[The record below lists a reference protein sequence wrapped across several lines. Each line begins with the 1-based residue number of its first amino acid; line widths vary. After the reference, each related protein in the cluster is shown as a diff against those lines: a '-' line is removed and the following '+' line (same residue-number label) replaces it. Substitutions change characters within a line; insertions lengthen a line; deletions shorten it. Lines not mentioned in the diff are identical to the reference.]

1 MFLKVNISF
10 LIKMIFSDLGYI
22 TYHCS
27 AVAFPISPTMV
38 KISFSAFMTLLN
50 STPSIWPPSNPVHYI
65 RIKFEVLK
73 NVPSDFTQDILLQPN
88 KFLPDHG
95 DRQEPTA
102 IRYIIVYIMESRGPA
117 ETKRKL
123 NMQVKQI
130 CGIFY

>member
-1 MFLKVNISF
+1 MGQVMRKPTSISTIF
-10 LIKMIFSDLGYI
+10 VLIK
-22 TYHCS
+22 S
-27 AVAFPISPTMV
+27 ANVCPRKS
-38 KISFSAFMTLLN
+38 
-50 STPSIWPPSNPVHYI
+50 I

-73 NVPSDFTQDILLQPN
+73 NVPSDFTQDILLLLN

-95 DRQEPTA
+95 DRQEPAA

>member
-1 MFLKVNISF
+1 VFLKVNISF

-73 NVPSDFTQDILLQPN
+73 NVPSDFTQDILLQPTN
-88 KFLPDHG
+88 FYP
-95 DRQEPTA
+95 
-102 IRYIIVYIMESRGPA
+102 IMETVRNQQQFDTSSCTLWNHA
-117 ETKRKL
+117 V
-123 NMQVKQI
+123 QQKQKES
-130 CGIFY
+130 